1 MYSSQTVFLPDCYCD
16 VIDNPRYED
25 FEITYLHNNPWAHLG
40 MGYANLDANK
50 GGDLRPYLQ
59 LENIDPRW
67 LNAIGYEKPAEEVQA
82 VREDKEKVGT
92 SGEERFLM
100 E

>member
-1 MYSSQTVFLPDCYCD
+1 
-16 VIDNPRYED
+16 
-25 FEITYLHNNPWAHLG
+25 